1 LSVVL
6 TLRVGFCLTV
16 RCLGA
21 EFFSPDQRLTQ
32 VFSLPSSVV
41 GSLIPSVLLFE
52 LVELFELF
60 ELSFLGQKTV
70 LVLYLACTRIY
81 R

>member
-1 LSVVL
+1 
-6 TLRVGFCLTV
+6 
-16 RCLGA
+16 
-21 EFFSPDQRLTQ
+21 
-32 VFSLPSSVV
+32 
-41 GSLIPSVLLFE
+41 